1 MNTTELLAVF
11 RDEVADTVVPYLW
24 SDTLVYA
31 YIDDAQKQF
40 CRETFGIEDARSYK
54 LTITP
59 DTEWYKLS
67 PKITRLLS
75 AADSVTGR
83 DIPILS
89 VEDVKAKCIKFNGS
103 KASKVSALV
112 KGQQKNYLRAW
123 PIPTTAAVIPLS
135 TLRLPADIGAG
146 DDFEIDEQHILNLL
160 LWVKYRAYA
169 KQDVETLDKRKSLDC
184 KTEFLAYC
192 AESKTEQGRLR
203 RTVGVTRFGGIR

>member
-1 MNTTELLAVF
+1 MNTTELLAIF
-11 RDEVADTVVPYLW
+11 RDEVSDTVVPYLW
-24 SDTLVYA
+24 SDALVYA

-40 CRETFGIEDARSYK
+40 CRETFGIEDARTHK
-54 LTITP
+54 LTLAP
-59 DTEWYKLS
+59 NVEWYKLN
-67 PKITRLLS
+67 PKIMRLLS

-89 VEDVKAKCIKFNGS
+89 VEDAKSQHLKFDGRKAGL
-103 KASKVSALV
+103 VDALV

-123 PIPTTAAVIPLS
+123 PIPTAAAVLPLT
-135 TLRLPADIGAG
+135 TLRLPTDIGAG
-146 DDFEIDEQHILNLL
+146 DDFEIDEQHVLNLL

-192 AESKTEQGRLR
+192 VDSKREQGRLR
-203 RTVGVTRFGGIR
+203 RTVGVTKFGGIR